1 MNALEVNPPVVAVVT
16 AAGQGS
22 RLGAEGPKALV
33 SVAGRAMVARAVET
47 LAQYQNLVAGVVTAP
62 AGYIGEFSAVLA
74 GLDLPQPWQIVPGGQ
89 QRQESV
95 YRGLQAL
102 QIYQPTSEYLCLIHD
117 AARCLTPLSV
127 VERVVQ
133 ALQAGA
139 DAVTPAIPV
148 VDTIREILPE
158 PSEESK
164 LSTMPNGSARAGNT
178 LNRDLLRAVQTPQG
192 FPWEKIWQAH
202 YHFRNQDSACDDAM
216 MVADLGGKQYFVP
229 GDWLSFKITTTPD
242 LELANLLSQTKA
254 ENNS

>member
-1 MNALEVNPPVVAVVT
+1 MAVVT
-16 AAGQGS
+16 AAGQGT
-22 RLGAEGPKALV
+22 RLGSEGPKALV
-33 SVAGRAMVARAVET
+33 PVAGLAMVARAVRT

-74 GLDLPQPWQIVPGGQ
+74 ELDLPQPWQVVPGGQ

-127 VERVVQ
+127 VDRVVQ
-133 ALQAGA
+133 ALQAGVE
-139 DAVTPAIPV
+139 AVTPAIPV
-148 VDTIREILPE
+148 VDTIREIIPENPTEIEKELDNSAISALP
-158 PSEESK
+158 P
-164 LSTMPNGSARAGNT
+164 GSDRAGNT

-202 YHFRNQDSACDDAM
+202 CHFHNQESAWDDAM
-216 MVADLGGKQYFVP
+216 MVSALGGKQYFVL
-229 GDWLSFKITTTPD
+229 GDWLSFKITTKPD
-242 LELANLLSQTKA
+242 LELANLLSQA
-254 ENNS
+254 EIADKNS